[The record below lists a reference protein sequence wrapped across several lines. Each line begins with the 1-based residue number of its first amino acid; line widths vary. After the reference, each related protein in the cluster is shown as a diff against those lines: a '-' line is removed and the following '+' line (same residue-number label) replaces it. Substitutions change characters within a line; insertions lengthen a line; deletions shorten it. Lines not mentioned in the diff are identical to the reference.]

1 MNGKAIATIMMLL
14 AAIIGYLGLTLYP
27 NVTGTITDVGDAFV
41 YQGMPTLNTGSSP
54 YTELQSSITWQDST
68 PTDLRYI
75 YMMFDISSIPTYAVV
90 TDARLLVYI
99 SYVSTLDRV
108 AGGGYTA
115 STKGQ
120 EYKIT
125 SADTNW
131 AETTITWNNQP
142 SSGMP
147 GAWHSQTFGGSY
159 GITSGWFTWQVGGT
173 AQLIMDHL
181 KTDKKMAYV
190 IFPDVS
196 SYNRPQYCDTSY
208 INIYSRE
215 KGGGFEPKLYVDY
228 TIPSFTLTVSV
239 KDADGYPVQG
249 ATVTAPFSASTD
261 ENGVASTTLTAGSY
275 TVTVTYK
282 GLTYTQTV
290 TLDADKT
297 VSITIPK
304 YTLTIKVVDPT
315 GTPIPEAVVIN
326 PVSGKTDAYGT
337 FSTRLVAG
345 SYTVTVAFG
354 SSQKSDIVDLSSAQ
368 TVTITLT
375 PTYTVQFIVKDQ
387 CGNPLP
393 ARITFDTSSVACDR
407 TGVATVDI
415 TKMQVTVKA
424 EVKVGV
430 QTYSTTQALTI
441 TKSMTQEITITRRFY
456 WTFFIN
462 YTDGTLATGNLTA
475 SSAKET
481 LTVPITS
488 GWGEAYLTDAT
499 YTFSF
504 RASPEVTLKTVSITN
519 DGEFYAT
526 INKETQQ
533 SSTNSTQTSTTSPTS
548 PTTTPEIPTIPWVLI
563 PSIYIYALLG
573 ILVFGFIIA
582 AVVRLRRP

>member
-190 IFPDVS
+190 VFPDVS

-261 ENGVASTTLTAGSY
+261 KNGVASTTLTAGSY

-533 SSTNSTQTSTTSPTS
+533 STTNTTQTSTTSPTS